1 MAGHLNVNTSVNN
14 TEQLSSIYQ
23 EAEKLTDQSVKDS
36 MIQAYISNLVNR
48 NEDVTE
54 TVRNLENN
62 ISSVLDSNQNNT
74 VKLQTCLKLK
84 DVEMVQTNDLIQSAK
99 QGFEKLNE
107 DKKALKRVMDSASST
122 TIESEQGSSSIQD
135 STATTD
141 QSSTQKQESE
151 QEATV
156 ETYSMYGPNGYNR
169 VSITALSPPIKDTFS
184 ILNSY
189 NRIKMNERYG
199 ANGEHLA
206 AITGGNSYGRASGE
220 IGVANHMRR
229 KKSKTITET
238 FREAFHVLS
247 QPFKKRRNEHF
258 CLFGCKDTEDT
269 KDVKGKGSFCLYG
282 CEDVKEPHCFFGCK
296 NVEPTPKPIKHIKPT
311 KCMSMSGA
319 PIDCMIMESYRYPTR
334 DNRKLSMTYN
344 THTNFNQKL
353 NAAQGINING
363 LASHRRNGEQYRSP
377 YIEHFLS
384 LHPRVKEGWCLAGCA
399 SINTTVNN
407 ANQSSSST
415 MKDLQ
420 TNKQTQDVYKKI
432 STAYDKIVEAVNR
445 VSDTLNE
452 TTESIASATSSQS
465 NEFVLSA
472 DMDPSCV
479 SEIMGLD
486 LTQQNKLTQTVE
498 LNAILKNIND
508 LSSDNEVKAIM
519 MDMLGMTQNS
529 TTDQSAVSSTT
540 QKAEQTQTASQIAS
554 VSTTGWITAVLGV
567 VFLIVVG
574 FVFKLKYAGNDSSL
588 NRDKLK
594 AELLAKVEGF
604 ADDYNAKES
613 QIEDQDII
621 NDPGVND
628 EPVE

>member
-156 ETYSMYGPNGYNR
+156 ETYSMYSPNGYNR

-199 ANGEHLA
+199 ANKEHLA

-229 KKSKTITET
+229 KKSKSITET
-238 FREAFHVLS
+238 FREAFHILS

-258 CLFGCKDTEDT
+258 CLFGC
-269 KDVKGKGSFCLYG
+269 
-282 CEDVKEPHCFFGCK
+282 EDVKNDEQFCPFGGCEEK
-296 NVEPTPKPIKHIKPT
+296 KQVKDTTYIKPAHKRIKPA
-311 KCMSMSGA
+311 KCLSMSGA
-319 PIDCMIMESYRYPTR
+319 PIDCMILESYRYPTR

-344 THTNFNQKL
+344 SNTNINQKL
-353 NAAQGINING
+353 NAAQGININN
-363 LASHRRNGEQYRSP
+363 LTSRHCNGGRYKSP

-384 LHPRVKEGWCLAGCA
+384 LHPHVKEGFCLAGCA

-519 MDMLGMTQNS
+519 MDMLGMTQSS

-554 VSTTGWITAVLGV
+554 VSTTGWVTAVLGI
-567 VFLIVVG
+567 VFLIVIG
-574 FVFKLKYAGNDSSL
+574 FVFKRKLASNDSSL

-594 AELLAKVEGF
+594 AELLGKVKDF

-613 QIEDQDII
+613 QTEDPSV
-621 NDPGVND
+621 NDPD
-628 EPVE
+628 VE

>member
-1 MAGHLNVNTSVNN
+1 MAGQISINTTVNN
-14 TEQLSSIYQ
+14 TEQETSIYQ

-36 MIQAYISNLVNR
+36 MIQTYISNLVNR

-74 VKLQTCLKLK
+74 IKLQTCLKLK

-107 DKKALKRVMDSASST
+107 DRKALKRVMDSASST
-122 TIESEQGSSSIQD
+122 TIESEQGSSSSQG

-141 QSSTQKQESE
+141 QSSTQTQTSE
-151 QEATV
+151 QEASV
-156 ETYSMYGPNGYNR
+156 ETYSIYSPNGYNR
-169 VSITALSPPIKDTFS
+169 VNLAALSPSIKDTFS

-199 ANGEHLA
+199 VNGEQLA

-229 KKSKTITET
+229 KKSNPIAET

-247 QPFKKRRNEHF
+247 QPFKTRSKEGMG
-258 CLFGCKDTEDT
+258 CVFGCKD
-269 KDVKGKGSFCLYG
+269 KD
-282 CEDVKEPHCFFGCK
+282 K
-296 NVEPTPKPIKHIKPT
+296 NVTPMTKPVDGTFCTNCVYLGNPSHEPTT
-311 KCMSMSGA
+311 L
-319 PIDCMIMESYRYPTR
+319 ESYRYPTR

-344 THTNFNQKL
+344 SNSDINQKL
-353 NAAQGINING
+353 NRSRGININN
-363 LASHRRNGEQYRSP
+363 LASRPRFRNYSSP

-384 LHPRVKEGWCLAGCA
+384 LRPRVKEGFPCFMGCVNV
-399 SINTTVNN
+399 NTAVNN
-407 ANQSSSST
+407 AQQSSSST
-415 MKDLQ
+415 MKDIQ
-420 TNKQTQDVYKKI
+420 TNKQTQDIYKKI
-432 STAYDKIVEAVNR
+432 STAYDKIVEAINR

-479 SEIMGLD
+479 SEILGLN

-498 LNAILKNIND
+498 LNAMLKNIND

-519 MDMLGMTQNS
+519 LDMLGMTQSS
-529 TTDQSAVSSTT
+529 TTDQTAVSSTT
-540 QKAEQTQTASQIAS
+540 QKAEQTQSAAQVAS
-554 VSTTGWITAVLGV
+554 VSTTGWIKAIAVIIIGIIAIIFIRRKYGAQANV
-567 VFLIVVG
+567 SG
-574 FVFKLKYAGNDSSL
+574 FDREANKRA
-588 NRDKLK
+588 
-594 AELLAKVEGF
+594 LLAKIKKF
-604 ADDYNAKES
+604 AEENKQRDELNEPLTETKDYEPPAERKNMNRSLNETL
-613 QIEDQDII
+613 
-621 NDPGVND
+621 NDRIT
-628 EPVE
+628 E

>member
-122 TIESEQGSSSIQD
+122 TIESEQGSSSVQD

-156 ETYSMYGPNGYNR
+156 ETYSMYSPNGYNR
-169 VSITALSPPIKDTFS
+169 ASITALSPPIKDTFS

-199 ANGEHLA
+199 ANREHLA
-206 AITGGNSYGRASGE
+206 AITGENSYGRASGE

-229 KKSKTITET
+229 KKSKSITET

-247 QPFKKRRNEHF
+247 QPFKRRSNEPYCF
-258 CLFGCKDTEDT
+258 F
-269 KDVKGKGSFCLYG
+269 G

-296 NVEPTPKPIKHIKPT
+296 NVDNKDEHFCLYGCEDVEPTPKPKKRT
-311 KCMSMSGA
+311 KCMSLSGA
-319 PIDCMIMESYRYPTR
+319 PIDCMISESYRYPTR

-344 THTNFNQKL
+344 HNTNFNQKL
-353 NAAQGINING
+353 NAAQGIDINN
-363 LASHRRNGEQYRSP
+363 LTSRHRNGGRYKSP

-384 LHPRVKEGWCLAGCA
+384 LRSHAKEGFGCFVGCA

-407 ANQSSSST
+407 ANQSSEST
-415 MKDLQ
+415 MKDIQ
-420 TNKQTQDVYKKI
+420 TNKQTQDIYKKI
-432 STAYDKIVEAVNR
+432 STAYDKTVEAVNR

-479 SEIMGLD
+479 SEIMGLN

-498 LNAILKNIND
+498 LNAMLKNIND

-519 MDMLGMTQNS
+519 MDMLGMTQSS

-594 AELLAKVEGF
+594 AELLGKVKGF

-613 QIEDQDII
+613 QTEDQDII
-621 NDPGVND
+621 NDPGV
-628 EPVE
+628 E